1 MFFARSG
8 LVAATLLILQSTL
21 SIAAPL
27 SPNAVHELEKR
38 ITCQA
43 TEVAINNAC
52 VSCASLYKNA
62 STCTRSVPL
71 TCSYGVVNS
80 VRKCAAVDCTST
92 PGTYLSTDGK
102 QCLACNDPNALT
114 CNSTTT
120 FTCQTNY
127 TLLSNNTC
135 VYGAP
140 YAAYGGFGL
149 ASPYLAKQQ
158 PFKPFEPVDN
168 SSGYCPL
175 FQPKARVIYYT
186 GYGSGTRMCTG
197 QNGPLDQ
204 NLITTTDAS
213 AFVMLKGYCTDFAN
227 SPYVT
232 ANNAGDVCTQLFIG
246 PDQSPYT
253 LPSSK

>member
-102 QCLACNDPNALT
+102 QCLDCQDPNALT

-127 TLLSNNTC
+127 TLAYNEC
-135 VYGAP
+135 IYGFP
-140 YAAYGGFGL
+140 YANFPAFGL
-149 ASPYLAKQQ
+149 ARPYSAKQQ
-158 PFKPFEPVDN
+158 PFKAFQPDN
-168 SSGYCPL
+168 GAYYNCPIAK
-175 FQPKARVIYYT
+175 PKARVIYYT
-186 GYGSGTRMCTG
+186 GYFSGNDCTG

-204 NLITTTDAS
+204 NLVPTRDGSAS
-213 AFVMLKGYCTDFAN
+213 TLLKGYCTDYVNNPF
-227 SPYVT
+227 VT
-232 ANNAGDVCTQLFIG
+232 ANGAAAQCHQIFI
-246 PDQSPYT
+246 PPNEDDE
-253 LPSSK
+253 

>member
-8 LVAATLLILQSTL
+8 VVAATLLILQSTL

-27 SPNAVHELEKR
+27 SANAVHELEKR

-43 TEVAINNAC
+43 TEVTINNAC

-102 QCLACNDPNALT
+102 QCLDCQDPNALT

-120 FTCQTNY
+120 LTCQPNY
-127 TLLSNNTC
+127 TLLPNNTC
-135 VYGAP
+135 VYGVPYGQFNGYGLIGNFAP
-140 YAAYGGFGL
+140 
-149 ASPYLAKQQ
+149 KQQ
-158 PFKPFEPVDN
+158 PFKAFEPANDDPQN
-168 SSGYCPL
+168 CARAY
-175 FQPKARVIYYT
+175 PKARVIFFI
-186 GYGSGTRMCTG
+186 GTSFNPATCTG
-197 QNGPLDQ
+197 QNGALDM
-204 NLITTTDAS
+204 NLVKSNDQTS
-213 AFVMLKGYCTDFAN
+213 AVLVKGNCTELAK
-227 SPYVT
+227 SPFVT
-232 ANNAGDVCTQLFIG
+232 ANKAFCTQVFIG
-246 PDQSPYT
+246 PGE
-253 LPSSK
+253 LL